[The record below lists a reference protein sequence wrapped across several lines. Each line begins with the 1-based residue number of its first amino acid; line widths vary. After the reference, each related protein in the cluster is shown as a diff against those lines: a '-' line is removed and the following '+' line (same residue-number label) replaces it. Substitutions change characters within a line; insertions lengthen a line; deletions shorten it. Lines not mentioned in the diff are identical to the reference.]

1 MKKWKHV
8 QTLKCISTHSLPILQ
23 FIDVENRHTSNT
35 SSKNKIKDEKSW
47 CLVVVQ
53 KNNDLKKYTDW
64 SKKKMNYKRKH
75 MALLYFPLHM
85 YVLHMEL
92 AMLF

>member
-8 QTLKCISTHSLPILQ
+8 QTLKYISTHSLPILQ

-35 SSKNKIKDEKSW
+35 SCKNKIKDEKSW

-53 KNNDLKKYTDW
+53 KNNDLTKYTDW
-64 SKKKMNYKRKH
+64 
-75 MALLYFPLHM
+75 
-85 YVLHMEL
+85 
-92 AMLF
+92 